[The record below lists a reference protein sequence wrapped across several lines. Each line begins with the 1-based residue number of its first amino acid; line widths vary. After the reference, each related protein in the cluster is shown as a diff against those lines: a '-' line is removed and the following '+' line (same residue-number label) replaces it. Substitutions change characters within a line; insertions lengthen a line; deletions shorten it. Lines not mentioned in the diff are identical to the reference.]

1 MGVLGEQIAEALR
14 TWDGLLRPDEVLAA
28 AAERRRRMVRLVH
41 VSQSEAADTRSA
53 NIRARRLEAERA
65 AREVSELMKEKAR
78 LEAELATQRA
88 LAEAERLANEARE
101 WGGRAKCAAII
112 KLCAERFGFSVGE
125 ILSGRRRRPLTRAR
139 QAAMWICHEA
149 TARSFPELGR
159 AFRRDHTTIMHGIRL
174 VPQHMAANP
183 EWREKVMSVLAE
195 VMG

>member
-28 AAERRRRMVRLVH
+28 AAERRRRLAGLAH
-41 VSQSEAADTRSA
+41 ASQADTDTRSA
-53 NIRARRLEAERA
+53 NLRARRLEAERA
-65 AREVSELMKEKAR
+65 AREVAELVKERTR
-78 LEAELATQRA
+78 LEAEIAVQRA
-88 LAEAERLANEARE
+88 LAEGERLANEARE
-101 WGGRAKCAAII
+101 WGGRARCAAII

-139 QAAMWICHEA
+139 QAAMWICHEV

-174 VPQHMAANP
+174 VPQHMAADP

-195 VMG
+195 VTG